1 MGISALRSS
10 RRAPRTTLPSSRL
23 CPSTTGSC
31 NTIAP
36 LFFCGH
42 LLLPLIVSLR
52 ITFFFFRFCGNLS
65 SSLPFLKMDNRP
77 SSQRARR
84 KQNPLQDSRGKEETT
99 LQVGCQKYIEPA
111 NQQRVHVLTLIS
123 FLPSSFCSL
132 FSLSS
137 LLHFTSGSPHAQTQD
152 TEKKKQSKSARSNQN
167 GQSRPRNEFFFDG
180 QAVKK
185 VKCSLPMTRYALL
198 SQYTPAPLYLFV
210 VELAREKIRPRV
222 QPEKQ
227 KQKRKSDTLSK

>member
-1 MGISALRSS
+1 
-10 RRAPRTTLPSSRL
+10 
-23 CPSTTGSC
+23 
-31 NTIAP
+31 
-36 LFFCGH
+36 
-42 LLLPLIVSLR
+42 
-52 ITFFFFRFCGNLS
+52 
-65 SSLPFLKMDNRP
+65 MDNRP

-152 TEKKKQSKSARSNQN
+152 TEKKKQKSKAKARGQNQN

-180 QAVKK
+180 QAVK
-185 VKCSLPMTRYALL
+185 S
-198 SQYTPAPLYLFV
+198 
-210 VELAREKIRPRV
+210 EV
-222 QPEKQ
+222 Q
-227 KQKRKSDTLSK
+227 R